1 MARARNI
8 KPGFFKNEDLA
19 ECTSWA
25 RLCFA
30 VLWTLADREGR
41 LEDRPKRIKGD
52 LFAYDSIEVDPL
64 LCELASFG
72 FILRYQVEAQRY
84 IQITAF
90 LKHQNPHHKEQPSI
104 IPSPE
109 KSPGLGG
116 HGTDGKPEASGP
128 CNEAK
133 APGKPQASPG
143 LDGDECAKHGGETV
157 LIPDSLLLIPDS
169 LEKPSASSSAAPT
182 RRASTIPPCPYGAIK
197 DLYNEALPELPFAK
211 TMVDTRKRAMSR
223 RWAWIFTE
231 PKTDGTR
238 RATTADEALA
248 WMRDYFERAR
258 GNDFLMKRIP
268 RSVGHENWNCDLDF
282 LLSDKGLMQV
292 LEKTE
297 AATA

>member
-30 VLWTLADREGR
+30 GLWTLADREGR

-128 CNEAK
+128 CIEAK

-157 LIPDSLLLIPDS
+157 LIPDSLILIPDS

-182 RRASTIPPCPYGAIK
+182 RKASTFPCPYDAIK
-197 DLYNEALPELPFAK
+197 AIYHQVLPTLPVVKLMTA
-211 TMVDTRKRAMSR
+211 DRKQAMSK
-223 RWAWIFTE
+223 RWAWVLTST
-231 PKTDGTR
+231 KTDGTR
-238 RATTADEALA
+238 RATTESEAMA
-248 WMRDYFERAR
+248 WMQGFFERA
-258 GNDFLMKRIP
+258 GHNDFLMGKTQ
-268 RSVGHENWNCDLDF
+268 RSAEHANWRCDIDYLMT
-282 LLSDKGLMQV
+282 DKGLKQV
-292 LEKTE
+292 IEKTE
-297 AATA
+297 VATA